1 MSLLLKQFL
10 SALALLACAVAA
22 TDAEGMAF
30 LAANADKEGV
40 TVLGSGLQY
49 KVLKSGADGAP
60 SPLASTPCDC
70 HYQGTL
76 IDGTKFDSSYDR
88 GEPTKFAPNQVRV
101 ALRERGRERETGVFI
116 IPLSSPPPLLPL
128 PLTPLPP
135 SFSPSSLHPGHRRL
149 DRGHAADEGRRQ
161 VGAVHPQRPC
171 LR

>member
-88 GEPTKFAPNQVRV
+88 GEPTTFAPAQVIKGWTEAMQLMVEGDKWEMYIPSVSTLTHSPSLILSRK
-101 ALRERGRERETGVFI
+101 AP
-116 IPLSSPPPLLPL
+116 PLSS
-128 PLTPLPP
+128 
-135 SFSPSSLHPGHRRL
+135 
-149 DRGHAADEGRRQ
+149 
-161 VGAVHPQRPC
+161 C
-171 LR
+171 M